1 VVTTALVMT
10 ALGIVSVGIGTLG
23 LRGRLARVPSTT
35 LVRNYAAQVLLGGG
49 LVGMSLI
56 GLLEGHVALVALLT
70 LPTLALMG
78 LGFYTALVRPPRW
91 LQPQWQRDLP
101 VPGRRPRR

>member
-1 VVTTALVMT
+1 MTRRMHAVVD
-10 ALGIVSVGIGTLG
+10 VGALG

-35 LVRNYAAQVLLGGG
+35 LARNYAAQLLLGGG
-49 LVGMSLI
+49 VVGMSLI

-70 LPTLALMG
+70 LALLG

-91 LQPQWQRDLP
+91 MQPQWQRDLP
-101 VPGRRPRR
+101 VPGRRPRG